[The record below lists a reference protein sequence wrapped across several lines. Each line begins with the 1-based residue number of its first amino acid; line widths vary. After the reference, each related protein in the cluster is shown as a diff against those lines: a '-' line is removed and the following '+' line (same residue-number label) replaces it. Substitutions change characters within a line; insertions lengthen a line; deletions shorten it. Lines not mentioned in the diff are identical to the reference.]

1 MKIKKSLNNSMLLAV
16 NDGKEIILFG
26 KGIGFNSKPGTMVDL
41 KNVEQVFIPL
51 NTLKA
56 QHYLSLTDTIP
67 AVFFEITHEIVKL
80 AQAHYNEKLNTVLLF
95 TLAEHLHFAVERC
108 KANVNIANKLTWE
121 IKRYYQK
128 EYNIGELARDMVSA
142 KFSVNLPEDEAVHI
156 AFHIINASFQCDE
169 TNAHKQVELVNRVA
183 EIVRYKL
190 NKNIDINSIHYARFI
205 THLRYFAERVLSN
218 NIELEETDDFY
229 NELIR
234 FHPRAMVV
242 AEAIRDYIKNN
253 YAIFIPNDELT
264 WLGIHISKLSKY
276 SI

>member
-1 MKIKKSLNNSMLLAV
+1 M
-16 NDGKEIILFG
+16 
-26 KGIGFNSKPGTMVDL
+26 
-41 KNVEQVFIPL
+41 
-51 NTLKA
+51 
-56 QHYLSLTDTIP
+56 
-67 AVFFEITHEIVKL
+67 
-80 AQAHYNEKLNTVLLF
+80 LLF

-156 AFHIINASFQCDE
+156 AFHIINASSQCDE

>member
-1 MKIKKSLNNSMLLAV
+1 MRDLILQLSKSS
-16 NDGKEIILFG
+16 IY
-26 KGIGFNSKPGTMVDL
+26 STKP
-41 KNVEQVFIPL
+41 
-51 NTLKA
+51 
-56 QHYLSLTDTIP
+56 
-67 AVFFEITHEIVKL
+67 
-80 AQAHYNEKLNTVLLF
+80 
-95 TLAEHLHFAVERC
+95 
-108 KANVNIANKLTWE
+108 
-121 IKRYYQK
+121 
-128 EYNIGELARDMVSA
+128 
-142 KFSVNLPEDEAVHI
+142 
-156 AFHIINASFQCDE
+156 
-169 TNAHKQVELVNRVA
+169 
-183 EIVRYKL
+183 
-190 NKNIDINSIHYARFI
+190 FI